1 VSSQYS
7 SESCS
12 SIKAQKKIEGS
23 NSNLVLR
30 RRVVPKFRYIVE
42 RKVGLSER
50 LRGRARLL
58 GLSLNIV
65 PADQEL
71 SGLAGELKVVKKI
84 SLADCFAAALAKR
97 ENAEIYTRDPEFKT
111 VSREIKIVWFVG
123 ASCGQQI
130 GDTQPRLS

>member
-1 VSSQYS
+1 L
-7 SESCS
+7 E
-12 SIKAQKKIEGS
+12 
-23 NSNLVLR
+23 LL
-30 RRVVPKFRYIVE
+30 E
-42 RKVGLSER
+42 RLERLER
-50 LRGRARLL
+50 LRV
-58 GLSLNIV
+58 SLTFIPEIV